1 MTRNPAQADGLRY
14 QGKNRSA
21 EGWRRR
27 ATSNDSTE
35 NYNAHAILA
44 LLLSSVFLA
53 TVVLTAEPERA
64 AVPTSQKVLTGK
76 ERLSDKASDEQR
88 VDDCKVAPGR
98 RIRARPTTCPWD
110 VGS

>member
-1 MTRNPAQADGLRY
+1 MRT
-14 QGKNRSA
+14 
-21 EGWRRR
+21 
-27 ATSNDSTE
+27 T
-35 NYNAHAILA
+35 ILA
-44 LLLSSVFLA
+44 LLLSTISLVPIVPA
-53 TVVLTAEPERA
+53 AEPERA

-98 RIRARPTTCPWD
+98 RTRTRPTGCPWD